1 MSAAMRVVPQR
12 FCAFVS
18 YGRQGHF
25 SFLEALKMTCPQCGQ
40 EMEPGRLF
48 GKAPLL
54 WSPKKKKLLLLR
66 ENGEVHIIQ
75 GKFPAAWICKSC
87 RIVIV
92 NY

>member
-1 MSAAMRVVPQR
+1 
-12 FCAFVS
+12 
-18 YGRQGHF
+18 
-25 SFLEALKMTCPQCGQ
+25 
-40 EMEPGRLF
+40 MEPGRLF